1 MTLEELHEKTP
12 PGQKRYC
19 FNEIT
24 GQLVLLD
31 TFGYN
36 TSIPGSAGSPAELL
50 TLLFDRAS
58 INESWNAIGT
68 EEALQRIL
76 RYEAENSAHKPSVG
90 IRFAS

>member
-1 MTLEELHEKTP
+1 MTLEELREKLQ
-12 PGQKRYC
+12 PGKTHYC

-24 GQLVLLD
+24 GQLVLVD
-31 TFGYN
+31 TFGYK
-36 TSIPGSAGSPAELL
+36 TSIRGSAGNPAELL
-50 TLLFDRAS
+50 TLLFDRTS

-76 RYEAENSAHKPSVG
+76 RHEAENSAHKPSVG